1 MVFKNMIVYITRNLH
16 WYIARSSVSSLKL
29 DVCCNRVARTYISY
43 FNFIERIDQHLI
55 GSFMFDRHQAY
66 VIHDCF
72 YININ
77 YLTGFSPERN

>member
-1 MVFKNMIVYITRNLH
+1 MN
-16 WYIARSSVSSLKL
+16 SLKL

-66 VIHDCF
+66 VIHDYY
-72 YININ
+72 YITIIIINIIN
-77 YLTGFSPERN
+77 YLTGIGN